1 MVVVLKTQ
9 LITEQGYKALK
20 DELDH
25 LWRVYRP
32 EITQKVTW
40 AASLG
45 DRSEN
50 ADYKENKRILRQI
63 DSRVRFLSKCIESL
77 KVVAYSPQQEG
88 KVYFGA
94 YVEVENQAHEVKR
107 FRIVGPEEIY
117 GNSQNISIDSPM
129 ARALLAKEVDDE
141 IQVNTPAG
149 VQTWTINQIS
159 YESFE

>member
-1 MVVVLKTQ
+1 MKTK
-9 LITEQGYKALK
+9 LITPKGFQKLK

-63 DSRVRFLSKCIESL
+63 DGRVRFLSKCIETL
-77 KVVAYSPQQEG
+77 KVVPYSPEQEG

-94 YVEVENQAHEVKR
+94 SVEVENDEAEMKTYT
-107 FRIVGPEEIY
+107 IVGPEEIY
-117 GNSQNISIDSPM
+117 GGSQNISIDSPM
-129 ARALLAKEVDDE
+129 ARALLGKEQGEDILVK
-141 IQVNTPAG
+141 TPSG
-149 VQTWTINQIS
+149 PQEWFLNKIW
-159 YESFE
+159 YEQD

>member
-1 MVVVLKTQ
+1 MKTK
-9 LITEQGYKALK
+9 LITEQGFEALK
-20 DELDH
+20 QELDH

-63 DSRVRFLSKCIESL
+63 DSRVRYLSKCIETL
-77 KVVAYSPQQEG
+77 QVVSYSPQQEG
-88 KVYFGA
+88 KVFFGA
-94 YVEVENQAHEVKR
+94 YVSIENENGDEKQ

-117 GNSQNISIDSPM
+117 AQSTNISIDSPM
-129 ARALLAKEVDDE
+129 ARALLGKEE
-141 IQVNTPAG
+141 GEEAQ
-149 VQTWTINQIS
+149 VQTPSGIQFWLINRIQ
-159 YESFE
+159 YKPFA

>member
-1 MVVVLKTQ
+1 MKTKLVTLEGYQKLK
-9 LITEQGYKALK
+9 E
-20 DELDH
+20 ELDY

-63 DSRVRFLSKCIESL
+63 DSKVRHLSKCIEELS
-77 KVVAYSPQQEG
+77 VVRYSPQQEG

-94 YVEVENQAHEVKR
+94 YVEIENEDGASKE

-117 GNSQNISIDSPM
+117 SESPQISIDSPM
-129 ARALLAKEVDDE
+129 ARALLSKEVGDD
-141 IQVNTPAG
+141 IIVNTPGGPQEWYVLDIQYKNTTAG
-149 VQTWTINQIS
+149 
-159 YESFE
+159 

>member
-1 MVVVLKTQ
+1 LKTK
-9 LITEQGYKALK
+9 LVTEQGFANLK
-20 DELDH
+20 QELDH

-63 DSRVRFLSKCIESL
+63 DSRVRYLSKCIENL

-88 KVYFGA
+88 KVFFGA
-94 YVEVENQAHEVKR
+94 YVSVENEAGDEKH

-117 GNSQNISIDSPM
+117 GQSPNISIDSPM
-129 ARALLAKEVDDE
+129 ARALLGKEEGDE
-141 IQVNTPAG
+141 ASVTTPSG
-149 VQTWTINQIS
+149 VQIWSINAIS
-159 YESFE
+159 YNEAS

>member
-1 MVVVLKTQ
+1 LKTK
-9 LITEQGYKALK
+9 LITEEGYTTLK
-20 DELDH
+20 QELDH

-63 DSRVRFLSKCIESL
+63 DSRVRYLSKCIETL
-77 KVVAYSPQQEG
+77 KVVPYSPQQEG

-94 YVEVENQAHEVKR
+94 YVEVENLEGEAKC

-117 GNSQNISIDSPM
+117 SGSTNISIDSPM
-129 ARALLAKEVDDE
+129 ARALVGKEVDDE
-141 IQVNTPAG
+141 VIVNTPNG
-149 VQTWTINQIS
+149 PQTWLINQIT
-159 YESFE
+159 YQKPE